1 MYLFVVQ
8 SLHVV
13 RNRRLAAWM
22 TSFLNAIYV
31 PLRSSYLLSLESCR
45 SSRFPS
51 SHFHIFIACPLAN
64 SPLPCAF
71 ALRTDNHTVK
81 FPR

>member
-8 SLHVV
+8 PLPVV

-22 TSFLNAIYV
+22 TSFPNAFTFLYAA
-31 PLRSSYLLSLESCR
+31 YLLSLESCR

-51 SHFHIFIACPLAN
+51 SHFHLFIACPLAN
-64 SPLPCAF
+64 SSLPCAL

-81 FPR
+81 SP